1 MWELLVVLPAQ
12 VVADELI
19 SGERARALGLDVDVG
34 EMSAVGKEPRTEGE
48 ESDGEIGRAH
58 V

>member
-19 SGERARALGLDVDVG
+19 AGERARALGLDVDVG

-48 ESDGEIGRAH
+48 ESDGG
-58 V
+58 

>member
-48 ESDGEIGRAH
+48 ESDGG
-58 V
+58 